1 MKTSIPYIATQD
13 FKFIANQDLWNKF
26 HRHYRYRKSL
36 LKYKM
41 PLINLENVIQSDF
54 QNMTVKHYDKLI
66 SDLPNLED
74 KHKLDVALAGLKF
87 KLPSK
92 VLNKMMGRE

>member
-1 MKTSIPYIATQD
+1 
-13 FKFIANQDLWNKF
+13 
-26 HRHYRYRKSL
+26 
-36 LKYKM
+36 
-41 PLINLENVIQSDF
+41 
-54 QNMTVKHYDKLI
+54 MTVKHYDKLI